1 MSQYGVPNSGPG
13 PIPFQIWDGA
23 AGQAFRTLLSAGGA
37 GRLTALSAD
46 LQMRRLVMRSVLVL
60 VALFIVVQGILRPT
74 ALWVLPKELLAYAV
88 GIFGFWLV
96 GALRSEEHTSE

>member
-46 LQMRRLVMRSVLVL
+46 LQMRRLVMRSVLVM
-60 VALFIVVQGILRPT
+60 VALFIVVQGILRPSGRR
-74 ALWVLPKELLAYAV
+74 VLTKELHSL
-88 GIFGFWLV
+88 GGCDFCCLV
-96 GALRSEEHTSE
+96 CWV